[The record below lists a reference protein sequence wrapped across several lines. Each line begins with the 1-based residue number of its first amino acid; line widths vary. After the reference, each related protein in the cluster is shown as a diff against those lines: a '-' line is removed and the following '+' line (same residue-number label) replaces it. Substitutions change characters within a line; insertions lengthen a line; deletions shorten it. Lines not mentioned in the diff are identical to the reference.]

1 MDRHHARTAGAGT
14 VSRCCAPAG
23 FRKRVRLAPATAE
36 AAAAPAAGPV
46 AAPATAAAGALPRLA
61 DVQGPALEL
70 FAVQV
75 LDGLLRLARRAHLD
89 EAEAAGPSGVA
100 VRDDGR
106 RGDGSRLREQRLQ
119 VGARRVERKIP
130 HEDLLTHRSTHSLPS
145 RAVGI
150 LSQLPGVNRG
160 PWERT
165 RRDRDKIPKIGRAHV

>member
-36 AAAAPAAGPV
+36 PA
-46 AAPATAAAGALPRLA
+46 AAAGALARLA

-70 FAVQV
+70 FAVQL

-119 VGARRVERKIP
+119 VGTRRVERKIP

-160 PWERT
+160 PWEPT
-165 RRDRDKIPKIGRAHV
+165 RRDRAPQMDTNPHGRCVGELQVRWE